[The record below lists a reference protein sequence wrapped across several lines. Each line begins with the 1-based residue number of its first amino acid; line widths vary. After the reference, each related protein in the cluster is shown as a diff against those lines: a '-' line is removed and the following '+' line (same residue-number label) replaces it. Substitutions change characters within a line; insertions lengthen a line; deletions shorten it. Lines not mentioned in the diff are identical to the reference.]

1 MGTSHPTRRRVPMV
15 ARVKEETVMDSK
27 AHMVAR
33 DKVVAVVVVVVA
45 AAAAAAAMEDG
56 VKVKMTGLKFQIE
69 TTSAFLKCL
78 HM

>member
-45 AAAAAAAMEDG
+45 AAAAAMEDG

>member
-1 MGTSHPTRRRVPMV
+1 MV

-45 AAAAAAAMEDG
+45 AAAAAMEDG